1 VLKEQERRLSGAD
14 GEVLLHL
21 FAFIAAEGWIG
32 HHHLIAV
39 LLLNV
44 GEVLRERIGVDDV
57 WGLDAVQDHVH
68 DRDDVGERLLLL
80 PVEGALL
87 ERLHFLGRQTL
98 LRTQVVKGLAKE
110 AGRADDAITDA
121 LPDMRLDHFDNGTYE
136 RAWRVI
142 LTAVAPGVAH
152 VPDFGFVEVRQL
164 VFFGL
169 RAEAQL
175 VNMIDDLA
183 EVVTALNLVL
193 DLAEDLADLV
203 FKGIW
208 AAGLCRK
215 AVQIRKELPVHKVT
229 QVISRHRFV
238 VVALAVLTPRRG
250 PRTPAIGTVG
260 NASVLPA
267 LQRGLAALV
276 LLKVVEVFQEQQ
288 PGSLLGVVKLGR
300 AAGFLPKDVINI
312 SKSLFGHKHLSLR
325 VGVQILPKSLVL

>member
-1 VLKEQERRLSGAD
+1 MLKEQERRLSGAD

-110 AGRADDAITDA
+110 AGRADGAITDA

-183 EVVTALNLVL
+183 EVVTARILFLISPKIWPILYSRVFGP
-193 DLAEDLADLV
+193 LAFAVKPCRYGKSFPFTKSRRSSPVIALLWSRLPSLPL
-203 FKGIW
+203 G
-208 AAGLCRK
+208 AAH
-215 AVQIRKELPVHKVT
+215 VP
-229 QVISRHRFV
+229 
-238 VVALAVLTPRRG
+238 
-250 PRTPAIGTVG
+250 
-260 NASVLPA
+260 
-267 LQRGLAALV
+267 QR
-276 LLKVVEVFQEQQ
+276 
-288 PGSLLGVVKLGR
+288 
-300 AAGFLPKDVINI
+300 
-312 SKSLFGHKHLSLR
+312 
-325 VGVQILPKSLVL
+325 